1 VHAMTCIPTIT
12 DEHQVVLV
20 PAVELQR
27 LRPLA
32 QFALAVLE
40 ESRSELADL
49 DGGWLQDKAAELGLL
64 VRVPV
69 TEPCGD
75 ECRCAEYGAFP
86 QDCLRYSAEVSA
98 ALKARP

>member
-1 VHAMTCIPTIT
+1 MCLPSIVDP
-12 DEHQVVLV
+12 HQVVPV
-20 PAVELQR
+20 TATELAR

-49 DGGWLQDKAAELGLL
+49 DGGWLQDKAEALGLL

-75 ECRCAEYGAFP
+75 ECRCADYGAFP
-86 QDCLRYSAEVSA
+86 QDCLRYSDEVSV
-98 ALKARP
+98 ALGRAQP